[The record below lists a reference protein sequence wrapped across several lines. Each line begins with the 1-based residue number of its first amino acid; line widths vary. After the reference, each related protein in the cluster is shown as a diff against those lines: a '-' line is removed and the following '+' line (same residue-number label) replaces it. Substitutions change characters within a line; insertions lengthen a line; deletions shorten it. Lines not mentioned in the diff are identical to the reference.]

1 MQYVPNQLLRIYE
14 CTHIIWRYQLIGE
27 LSCKAEIGVLLI
39 VVDVRLDDPLQVEGG
54 EAAALVVQLRDEVV
68 CPVWLQLNVCTQK
81 PKT

>member
-14 CTHIIWRYQLIGE
+14 CTRIVWRYQLIGE

-39 VVDVRLDDPLQVEGG
+39 VVDVRLDDPLKVEGG

>member
-54 EAAALVVQLRDEVV
+54 EATALVVQLRDEVV
-68 CPVWLQLNVCTQK
+68 RAVRLQLNVCTQK